1 MTVKVKQRIPDKDTL
16 EQHEYIKYD
25 VVHFSTYHDGFG
37 GGFARFINKKN
48 QISTISLYHFD
59 IEIVD
64 C

>member
-25 VVHFSTYHDGFG
+25 VVHFSTHHDGFG

-48 QISTISLYHFD
+48 QISRNKLT
-59 IEIVD
+59 
-64 C
+64 